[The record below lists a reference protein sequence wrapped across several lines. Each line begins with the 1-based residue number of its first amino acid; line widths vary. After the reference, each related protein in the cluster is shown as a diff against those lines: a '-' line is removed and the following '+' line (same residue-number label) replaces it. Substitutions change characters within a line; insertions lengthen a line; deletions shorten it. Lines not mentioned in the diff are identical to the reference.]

1 MEKKRISGFS
11 RFLLFLALIILP
23 AASFAQEA
31 DDQDSKINSNIGFPV
46 TFPVGS
52 TSDFTHVGTGAVVGV
67 GYNFNQHNAFVGEFL
82 WSWLYPTEESLQ
94 PLRPFTGGGDL
105 NGHSNLFVVTAN
117 YKLEF
122 SRHRV
127 GTYFIA
133 GGGYY
138 YRNASRTE
146 AVTPAAG
153 TACTPV
159 WLWWGFRC
167 SGGTVNVI
175 QTSSSFPGGVFGGNA
190 GAGLTFRVSRESRYR
205 LYVEGRYHYAP
216 GDTFNLR
223 FIPLTVGVRY

>member
-1 MEKKRISGFS
+1 MEKKRLPSFS
-11 RFLLFLALIILP
+11 KVLLVLAVLIALP
-23 AASFAQEA
+23 GALLAQ
-31 DDQDSKINSNIGFPV
+31 DVDQDSKINSNIGFPV

-52 TSDFTHVGTGAVVGV
+52 ISDFTHVGTGAVVGV
-67 GYNFNQHNAFVGEFL
+67 GYNFNQHHAFVGEFM
-82 WSWLYPTEESLQ
+82 WNWLYPTEESLQ
-94 PLRPFTGGGDL
+94 PLRPFTAPGDL
-105 NGHSNLFVVTAN
+105 NGHSNLFIVTAN
-117 YKLEF
+117 YRLEF

-190 GAGLTFRVSRESRYR
+190 GMGITFRTSEESRYR
-205 LYVEGRYHYAP
+205 FYVETRYHYAP

-223 FIPLTVGVRY
+223 FIPITVGLRY